1 MRVGRVDFRP
11 SVFMTFVT
19 VVLVA
24 VLITLGLWQL
34 GRAEEKRALQEQFE
48 ARTREQPVQLEVP
61 GINVEDLEYR
71 RVTVSGTYDR
81 DHQFLLDNRT
91 DKGIVGYHVLTPLV
105 IDEGNV
111 GVVINRG
118 WVPLGEHRGVMPD
131 LPTPECVSLIV
142 GVVNLPPS
150 ETFLLGSAGY
160 EASSWPRVVQAVE
173 LDEMEKQLGYRL
185 LPFIV
190 LLSPQHSHGFSRS
203 WKPYYGLG
211 PERHQGYAVQWFAL
225 AVTLLVIYVVVNAR
239 RSPRTSL

>member
-34 GRAEEKRALQEQFE
+34 DRAEEKRALQEQFE
-48 ARTREQPVQLEVP
+48 ARAREQPVQLEVP

-81 DHQFLLDNRT
+81 DHQFLLDNRI

-105 IDEGNV
+105 IDEANV

-118 WVPLGEHRGVMPD
+118 WVPLGERRGVMPD
-131 LPTPECVSLIV
+131 LPTPESVSLIV
-142 GVVNLPPS
+142 GVVKLPPS

-185 LPFIV
+185 LPFIL
-190 LLSPQHSHGFSRS
+190 LLSPQQSHGFSRT

-225 AVTLLVIYVVVNAR
+225 AVTLLVMYVVVNAR
-239 RSPRTSL
+239 RLPKTSP